1 MAILSQDGVKHLI
14 GRLSAYQH
22 LVSHAYYNS
31 ELVKDEE
38 NAKAIELLQQHKVLI
53 PRGNDAYTLHTT
65 LRHFLDA
72 SLNIERL
79 YGIGSDIGVAL
90 ERLEQLTNALFDV
103 AHEGQVEDRERIED
117 EIRQSIYEISDN
129 LAADIAHLRTL
140 VENRFGNV
148 STLAEKKRQ
157 NAYYIGRTEKI
168 VRAIELFT
176 LSDLGERI
184 QTQGAFTNIASMFR
198 VHLQDRLPS
207 FRQNLSDILEIL
219 KQYLFEYRE
228 IEERTRRVRSLWLY
242 LERHP
247 VYELQEWDETAHP
260 QRWLRKTSG
269 IPIANHPWVRNPEY
283 TDDLASLASDIAPP
297 TARLSN
303 KRPRGTLVEEEPT
316 PIVIFTVKPYQ
327 QAIENLITDCKLQK
341 AQVSALQWYIDHSD
355 DLGDMSVSVW
365 LQCVQEYLG
374 PRKKKNL
381 EIKVEPAELED
392 TLFNGNI
399 VVTDVRVEPA

>member
-1 MAILSQDGVKHLI
+1 MSRDGVKHLI
-14 GRLSAYQH
+14 GRLATHQH

-31 ELVKDEE
+31 ELIKDEE
-38 NAKAIELLQQHKVLI
+38 NARGIDLLQQHKVLI
-53 PRGNDAYTLHTT
+53 PRGDDAYTLHTT
-65 LRHFLDA
+65 FRRFLDA
-72 SLNIERL
+72 ALNIERL
-79 YGIGSDIGVAL
+79 YGIGSDLGVAF

-103 AHEGQVEDRERIED
+103 AHEGQMEDRERIED

-129 LAADIAHLRTL
+129 LAADLAHLRTL

-157 NAYYIGRTEKI
+157 NAYYIGRTEKV

-184 QTQGAFTNIASMFR
+184 QTQGAFANIAAMFR
-198 VHLQDRLPS
+198 AQLQERLPS

-260 QRWLRKTSG
+260 QPWLLKASG
-269 IPIANHPWVRNPEY
+269 LSIRSHPWVRDPEY
-283 TDDLASLASDIAPP
+283 TDALADLAGDIAPP
-297 TARLSN
+297 TLRLPVE
-303 KRPRGTLVEEEPT
+303 RLRGTLIEEDPAPT
-316 PIVIFTVKPYQ
+316 IIIQIKPYQ
-327 QAIENLITDCKLQK
+327 RAIENLITTCKSQNVR
-341 AQVSALQWYIDHSD
+341 ASALEWYFDHPN
-355 DLGDMSVSVW
+355 DLGGMSVSVW
-365 LQCVQEYLG
+365 LQCVLEDLG
-374 PRKKKNL
+374 PRKKKELGIAVVAEESPDPIFTGNVMVSDVH
-381 EIKVEPAELED
+381 VEPA
-392 TLFNGNI
+392 
-399 VVTDVRVEPA
+399 